1 MSINYVRHTLRP
13 ALKTLRLRKSQVV
26 KYASD
31 MAGAPSGET
40 DATYVVYGFSP
51 MYRFAGDADNAISME
66 INIPEDR
73 VPGTDLDVQVEYF
86 MAGPAGLGVLLSF
99 GFAVM
104 GLGDP
109 PPALGSETLRYMA
122 EVGSPNV
129 KVATTKIWA
138 PEVDGKKDPIN
149 IQAVVRR
156 HALAAWDVDPNYL
169 YLVKVVVKY
178 QAYL

>member
-1 MSINYVRHTLRP
+1 MLRP
-13 ALKTLRLRKSQVV
+13 RKSQIV

-40 DATYVVYGFSP
+40 DATYVVYGISP
-51 MYRFAGDADNAISME
+51 MYRFSGTADNAISME
-66 INIPEDR
+66 FCVPQDR
-73 VPGTDLDVQVEYF
+73 VPGTDLDVEVEYF
-86 MAGPAGLGVLLSF
+86 MAGPGGMGVLLSF

-109 PPALGSETLRYMA
+109 PPALGTETRRYMV
-122 EVGSPNV
+122 ETGSPNV

-138 PEVDGKKDPIN
+138 SEIDGKKDPIN

-156 HALAAWDVDPNYL
+156 HATDPQDVDTNYL
-169 YLVKVVVKY
+169 YLIKVVIKY